1 MESEKIELNVR
12 TETPENASA
21 FPVVDPSNISLVA
34 STLLDWLGSFSNQVC
49 EDVDFVKYVQ
59 GGRAIRLAQLYL
71 DLLENLKLC
80 DRSNA
85 PVFHRERWHPVVL
98 RYKRDWNKGEA
109 GMLKLGVENEA
120 VLGEQ
125 PAVSPSGEP
134 SIYPEG
140 TMFTVGGVDSKF
152 SGIVTFPLDRIADV
166 TTCIVDNIADPKTVL
181 HRGVDFI
188 VKDGSI
194 AMNSKYDPFSPDSTF
209 PKFEVLGDSDD
220 EADVEVVLWC
230 CDALFDRNFLYNHLG
245 YAMRLPTG
253 STEVM
258 KRVVNSVWNMV
269 ADGCTPRLLRSAI
282 CAMCGSPTIRDEE
295 ETIEAIYPAGT
306 SLKDQIQI
314 VTDKNVYD
322 LLPNAT
328 LRNNVAIGATMKR
341 FEPFD
346 LCVRIYPYVVS
357 PESVQGRTGGEFTA
371 DDFKND
377 IQSLDLPPALF
388 ADELESGF
396 SVSWE
401 KVPVKSF
408 GTDRNGNPKLCFS
421 LEGSDADFANFW
433 SETAY
438 RFEQAGRSMREILP
452 DDEVSPLEFFLKNFV
467 GPNTM
472 FIVLDSDVVPADS
485 PIRDPKFFDAIRRQ
499 IPSYVRAFF
508 VERSSVGSGSGEEET
523 GDQYDLSNVEAG
535 NTNESTKL
543 FAYESSA
550 DSIVLRYTGRHSP
563 CCTDCVAG
571 MRWVASC
578 NER

>member
-1 MESEKIELNVR
+1 MEEGIELNVR
-12 TETPENASA
+12 TETPENTSA
-21 FPVVDPSNISLVA
+21 FPVVDPSEISLVA
-34 STLLDWLGSFSNQVC
+34 STLFSWLGSFWNEVY
-49 EDVDFVKYVQ
+49 EDAEFVKYVQ

-71 DLLENLKLC
+71 DLLENLKLR

-109 GMLKLGVENEA
+109 GMLKLGAGNEA
-120 VLGEQ
+120 VLGAQ
-125 PAVSPSGEP
+125 PAESPSGEP

-152 SGIVTFPLDRIADV
+152 SGIVIFPLDRISDV

-188 VKDGSI
+188 VKDGS
-194 AMNSKYDPFSPDSTF
+194 
-209 PKFEVLGDSDD
+209 VDD

-230 CDALFDRNFLYNHLG
+230 CDALFDRNFLYDHLG

-282 CAMCGSPTIRDEE
+282 CAMCGSPTIKDES
-295 ETIEAIYPAGT
+295 ETVEAIYPAGT
-306 SLKDQIQI
+306 SLEDRMQI

-322 LLPNAT
+322 LLPGAT
-328 LRNNVAIGATMKR
+328 LRKGVKIGATMKR

-357 PESVQGRTGGEFTA
+357 PESVPGRTDGEFTA
-371 DDFKND
+371 DDFKRD
-377 IQSLDLPPALF
+377 IQSIDLPPALF

-396 SVSWE
+396 SVSWD

-408 GTDRNGNPKLCFS
+408 GTDKNGNPKLCFD
-421 LEGSDADFANFW
+421 LEGSDSDFAVFW
-433 SETAY
+433 PEVAY

-467 GPNTM
+467 GPNTV
-472 FIVLDSDVVPADS
+472 FIVLDSDAIPADS

-508 VERSSVGSGSGEEET
+508 VERSSAGDGGDEEA
-523 GDQYDLSNVEAG
+523 GDSYDLSNVEAG
-535 NTNESTKL
+535 HTEESAET

-550 DSIVLRYTGRHSP
+550 DSIVLSDTGRNSP
-563 CCTDCVAG
+563 CCRDCVAG

>member
-1 MESEKIELNVR
+1 MEEGIELNVR
-12 TETPENASA
+12 TETPENTSA
-21 FPVVDPSNISLVA
+21 FPATDPSEISLVA
-34 STLLDWLGSFSNQVC
+34 STLFSWLGSFWNEVY
-49 EDVDFVKYVQ
+49 EDAEFVKYVQ

-80 DRSNA
+80 DRANA

-109 GMLKLGVENEA
+109 GMLKLGAENEA
-120 VLGEQ
+120 VLGAQ
-125 PAVSPSGEP
+125 PAESPSGEP

-152 SGIVTFPLDRIADV
+152 SGIVTFPLDGISDV
-166 TTCIVDNIADPKTVL
+166 TTCIVDNIANPKTVL

-188 VKDGSI
+188 VKDGSV
-194 AMNSKYDPFSPDSTF
+194 AMNAKFDPFSDGSTF
-209 PKFEVLGDSDD
+209 PKFEILGDSDD

-230 CDALFDRNFLYNHLG
+230 CDALFDRNFLYDHLG

-282 CAMCGSPTIRDEE
+282 CAMCGSPTIREE
-295 ETIEAIYPAGT
+295 SETIESIYPAGT
-306 SLKDQIQI
+306 SLEDRMQI

-322 LLPNAT
+322 LLPGAV
-328 LRNNVAIGATMKR
+328 LRKGVRVGATMKR

-357 PESVQGRTGGEFTA
+357 PESVPGRTDGEFTA
-371 DDFKND
+371 DDFKRD
-377 IQSLDLPPALF
+377 IQSIDLPPALF

-396 SVSWE
+396 SVSWD

-408 GTDRNGNPKLCFS
+408 GTDKNGNPRLCFS
-421 LEGSDADFANFW
+421 LEGSDSDFFVFW
-433 SETAY
+433 PEVAY
-438 RFEQAGRSMREILP
+438 RFEKAGRSMREILP

-467 GPNTM
+467 GPNTV
-472 FIVLDSDVVPADS
+472 FIVLDSDVIPADS
-485 PIRDPKFFDAIRRQ
+485 PIRDPKFFDAVRRQ

-508 VERSSVGSGSGEEET
+508 VERSSAGGGEGKEA
-523 GDQYDLSNVEAG
+523 GDSYDLSNAEAG
-535 NTNESTKL
+535 HTEEAVETL
-543 FAYESSA
+543 AHESSA
-550 DSIVLRYTGRHSP
+550 DSIVLSYTGRNSP
-563 CCTDCVAG
+563 CCRDCVAG